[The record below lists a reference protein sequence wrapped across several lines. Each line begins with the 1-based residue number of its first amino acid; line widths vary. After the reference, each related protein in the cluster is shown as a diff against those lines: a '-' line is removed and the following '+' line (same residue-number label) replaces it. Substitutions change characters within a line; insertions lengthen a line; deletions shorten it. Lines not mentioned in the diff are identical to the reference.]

1 MSLRALLALAFL
13 LALAAP
19 LSAQDGDAE
28 SERARREQLARAFSP
43 LTQLFVV
50 VRYVGSTEELGLDGE
65 ALGVRERVEAAL
77 PHMMFVDGIESD
89 DVSLRDT
96 GQVALRVWTVGTEMS
111 LAFHLEIA
119 AGPLGAPSIYESETL
134 GVSGTSRFRNDL
146 DEAID
151 GLVRQFSLVF
161 MEARGEL

>member
-1 MSLRALLALAFL
+1 MPLRALLALAFL

-19 LSAQDGDAE
+19 LSAQDGDAD
-28 SERARREQLARAFSP
+28 SERARREQLVRAFSP

-50 VRYVGSTEELGLDGE
+50 VRFVGSAEELGLDGE
-65 ALGVRERVEAAL
+65 SLGVRERVEAAP

-89 DVSLRDT
+89 NVSLRDT
-96 GQVALRVWTVGTEMS
+96 GQVALRVWTVGTETP

-134 GVSGTSRFRNDL
+134 GVSGTTRFRSDL

-161 MEARGEL
+161 MDARGEL